1 MDFTSE
7 ELAAEG
13 FVGFL
18 AWKDLSLEEIPDRQG
33 VYVVVNAGAGPPE
46 FLSRSPA
53 GRFKGRDPTVSRTSL
68 EAAWVG
74 GCPLVYIGKAAR
86 LRTRLRQYRDH
97 GQGKPVGHWGGR
109 YIWQLSGSGE
119 LLIAW
124 KVTNEAPRLLEQG
137 MLAAFVDRYD
147 QLPFANLRR

>member
-7 ELAAEG
+7 ELAAGG

-18 AWKDLSLEEIPDRQG
+18 PWKDLSLEEIPAEQG
-33 VYVVVNAGAGPPE
+33 VYVVLNASADPPE
-46 FLSRSPA
+46 LLSQSPA
-53 GRFKGRDPTVSRTSL
+53 GRFKGRDPTASRTTL
-68 EAAWVG
+68 ETAWVE
-74 GCPLVYIGKAAR
+74 GCPLVYIGKAAG

-109 YIWQLSGSGE
+109 YIWQLSDSDE
-119 LLIAW
+119 LLVAW
-124 KVTNEAPRLLEQG
+124 KVTNDAPELVERE
-137 MLAAFVDRYD
+137 MLAAFVDRYG